1 MTKLVLSGI
10 KRNVMFATL
19 SPSGEVA
26 VMDDSTA
33 VRRVYGSLEEFNRVR
48 YRMVV
53 ASTEHTARDLNTSY
67 YVFPLVA
74 RSSRS
79 LCVFRSPTDFTFALF
94 KTGVATPLEETLAAK
109 HAALRFNIVNKI
121 ND

>member
-19 SPSGEVA
+19 TPSGEVA

-33 VRRVYGSLEEFNRVR
+33 VQRVYGSLEEFNRVR

-53 ASTEHTARDLNTSY
+53 ASTEHTARDLKTLY

-74 RSSRS
+74 WSPR
-79 LCVFRSPTDFTFALF
+79 LCTFRTPTDFTFALF

-109 HAALRFNIVNKI
+109 HAALRFNVVNKI
-121 ND
+121 NG